1 VAPHVITPQETRR
14 PSVAQD
20 IVPITLALTDGDLVT
35 LWAPRW
41 REDGEEWEAFL
52 GDDDHVFAFADAADL
67 AAWIRTSDADGT
79 PHDLADHPAWGV
91 VGGLTVDELTPED
104 IQRYDVIGAPE
115 LVADEPD
122 TWVVDDLAEITAM
135 VRSLADVC
143 DLTAVTGI
151 LDSTPAFA
159 ALAQGVVAF
168 GGRDGGA
175 LWTELADVVAERWD
189 DVLDALDALVRVPEV
204 DTELAAKLRATATPS
219 PAGDLDAATDGPGG
233 DPGAGPAGEDEADTP
248 HSGSREDAQ
257 NTAADPEAVA
267 GDPQDSAVSGP
278 LADAPEDVRTDTAGE
293 SLRSDLVDAD
303 EEPEPGFW
311 EEVGI
316 DPISILSSEGEVVTL
331 RCFLDD
337 EPVFLGRDG
346 RIDVFPHARALRT
359 WIAGDGADDHDLAE
373 VSTWSEVMTAAV
385 GGDLEIEV
393 APENTYVFPG
403 LAEDLLEGPQAVDP
417 AQLELAVELLLDA
430 ADWAGDAETR
440 EALATSE
447 SLGWLVSFVL
457 RPDPNRLTPSPPFQR
472 EATRWRELEDRFL
485 GRLRHP

>member
-14 PSVAQD
+14 PTVAQD

-52 GDDDHVFAFADAADL
+52 GDDDHLFAFADAADL

-79 PHDLADHPAWGV
+79 RHDLADHPAWGV
-91 VGGLTVDELTPED
+91 VGGLSVDELTPED

-143 DLTAVTGI
+143 DLTTVTGI

-159 ALAQGVVAF
+159 ALAQGVAAF

-189 DVLDALDALVRVPEV
+189 EVLDALDALVRVPEV

-219 PAGDLDAATDGPGG
+219 PAGDLDAATDRP
-233 DPGAGPAGEDEADTP
+233 DDAAGPDIADDADASR
-248 HSGSREDAQ
+248 SGSLEDAQ
-257 NTAADPEAVA
+257 NSPADPEAVA
-267 GDPQDSAVSGP
+267 TDPQDSAVSGP
-278 LADAPEDVRTDTAGE
+278 LADAPEDLRTDTAGE
-293 SLRSDLVDAD
+293 SLHSDLVDAS
-303 EEPEPGFW
+303 EEPAPGFW
-311 EEVGI
+311 EGVGI
-316 DPISILSSEGEVVTL
+316 DPISILSTEGEVITL

-337 EPVFLGRDG
+337 EPVFLGRGG
-346 RIDVFPHARALRT
+346 RIDVFPSARALRT
-359 WIAGDGADDHDLAE
+359 WIAGEGSDGHDLAD
-373 VSTWSEVMTAAV
+373 VSTWAEVTTAAV
-385 GGDLEIEV
+385 DGDLEVEI
-393 APENTYVFPG
+393 APENRYAFVG
-403 LAEDLLEGPQAVDP
+403 LAEDLIEGPQSVDP

-430 ADWAGDAETR
+430 ADWAGDEVTR

-472 EATRWRELEDRFL
+472 EATRWRELEDRLL

>member
-1 VAPHVITPQETRR
+1 
-14 PSVAQD
+14 VAQD

-79 PHDLADHPAWGV
+79 PHDLADHPAWPV
-91 VGGLTVDELTPED
+91 VGGLSVDELTPED

-122 TWVVDDLAEITAM
+122 TFAVDDLAEITAM

-143 DLTAVTGI
+143 DLTAVSEV

-159 ALAQGVVAF
+159 ALSHGIAAF

-175 LWTELADVVAERWD
+175 LWSELADVVAERWD

-219 PAGDLDAATDGPGG
+219 EEGDLDAATDR
-233 DPGAGPAGEDEADTP
+233 DEPDEPDDETSR
-248 HSGSREDAQ
+248 SGSREDAE
-257 NTAADPEAVA
+257 NLPADPEAVA
-267 GDPQDSAVSGP
+267 TDPQDSAVAGP
-278 LADAPEDVRTDTAGE
+278 LADAPDDVRSDTAGE

-316 DPISILSSEGEVVTL
+316 DPISVLSDEGEIVTL

-346 RIDVFPHARALRT
+346 RIDVFPSARALRT
-359 WIAGDGADDHDLAE
+359 WIAGDGAEGHDLAE
-373 VSTWSEVMTAAV
+373 VSTWSEVVTAAV

-393 APENTYVFPG
+393 APENTYVLPG
-403 LAEDLLEGPQAVDP
+403 LAEDLLSGPEAVDP
-417 AQLELAVELLLDA
+417 GQLELAVELLLDA
-430 ADWAGDAETR
+430 ADWAGDEQTR
-440 EALATSE
+440 EALAPSE
-447 SLGWLVSFVL
+447 ALGWLVSFVL

-472 EATRWRELEDRFL
+472 ESTRWRELEDRFL

>member
-1 VAPHVITPQETRR
+1 M
-14 PSVAQD
+14 AQD

-67 AAWIRTSDADGT
+67 AAWIRTTDADGT
-79 PHDLADHPAWGV
+79 PHDLVDHPAWGV
-91 VGGLTVDELTPED
+91 VGGLSVDELTPED

-143 DLTAVTGI
+143 DLTAVTEV

-159 ALAQGVVAF
+159 ALAQGVAAF

-175 LWTELADVVAERWD
+175 LWSELADVVAERWD

-204 DTELAAKLRATATPS
+204 DTELAAKLRATATPP
-219 PAGDLDAATDGPGG
+219 PAGDLDAVTEGPTDT
-233 DPGAGPAGEDEADTP
+233 ADTTDTAGDDDADAP
-248 HSGSREDAQ
+248 HSGSLGDAE
-257 NTAADPEAVA
+257 NTPADAEAVA
-267 GDPQDSAVSGP
+267 TDPQDSAVSGP

-293 SLRSDLVDAD
+293 SLRSDLVDAE
-303 EEPEPGFW
+303 EEPAPGFW

-403 LAEDLLEGPQAVDP
+403 LAEDLLEGPHAVDP
-417 AQLELAVELLLDA
+417 AQLELAVELLLDS
-430 ADWAGDAETR
+430 ADWAGDTETR

>member
-1 VAPHVITPQETRR
+1 M
-14 PSVAQD
+14 AQD

-52 GDDDHVFAFADAADL
+52 GDDDHVFAFVDAADL

-79 PHDLADHPAWGV
+79 PHDLVDHPAWGV
-91 VGGLTVDELTPED
+91 VGGLSVDELTPED

-143 DLTAVTGI
+143 DLTEVTAV

-159 ALAQGVVAF
+159 ALSHGVAAF
-168 GGRDGGA
+168 GGRDGAA

-189 DVLDALDALVRVPEV
+189 DVLDALDALVRVPDV
-204 DTELAAKLRATATPS
+204 DTELAAKLRATATPV
-219 PAGDLDAATDGPGG
+219 PAGDLDATTGTDATDDAEA
-233 DPGAGPAGEDEADTP
+233 DPGLAADDADTP
-248 HSGSREDAQ
+248 HSGSREDAE
-257 NTAADPEAVA
+257 NSAADPEAVA
-267 GDPQDSAVSGP
+267 TDPQDSAVAGP
-278 LADAPEDVRTDTAGE
+278 LADAPEDLRTDTAGE
-293 SLRSDLVDAD
+293 SLRSDLVDAE

-316 DPISILSSEGEVVTL
+316 DPISILSSEGEVITL

-359 WIAGDGADDHDLAE
+359 WIAGDGADGHDLAE
-373 VSTWSEVMTAAV
+373 VSTWSEVVTAAV
-385 GGDLEIEV
+385 GGDLEIDV
-393 APENTYVFPG
+393 APENSYVLNG
-403 LAEDLLEGPQAVDP
+403 LAEDLLEGPHAVDP

-430 ADWAGDAETR
+430 ADWAGDTEMR

>member
-1 VAPHVITPQETRR
+1 M
-14 PSVAQD
+14 AQD
-20 IVPITLALTDGDLVT
+20 IVPITLALTGGDLVT

-52 GDDDHVFAFADAADL
+52 GDDDHVFAFDDAADL
-67 AAWIRTSDADGT
+67 AAWIRTSDADGLA
-79 PHDLADHPAWGV
+79 HDLADHPAWGV
-91 VGGLTVDELTPED
+91 VGGLSVDELTPEE
-104 IQRYDVIGAPE
+104 IQRYDVVGVPE

-122 TWVVDDLAEITAM
+122 TFSVDDLAEIAAM
-135 VRSLADVC
+135 TRSLADVC
-143 DLTAVTGI
+143 DLAVVTEV

-159 ALAQGVVAF
+159 ALGQGVAVF
-168 GGRDGGA
+168 GGRDGEA
-175 LWTELADVVAERWD
+175 LWAELADVVAERWD
-189 DVLDALDALVRVPEV
+189 EVVDALDGLVTVPEV
-204 DTELAAKLRATATPS
+204 DVELAAKLRATATP
-219 PAGDLDAATDGPGG
+219 PAAGDLPD
-233 DPGAGPAGEDEADTP
+233 DEAS
-248 HSGSREDAQ
+248 SGSAEDAE
-257 NTAADPEAVA
+257 NHPADPEAVA
-267 GDPQDSAVSGP
+267 TDPQDSAVDGP
-278 LADAPEDVRTDTAGE
+278 LADAPAELRSDTAGE

-316 DPISILSSEGEVVTL
+316 DPISILSAEGEVLTL

-337 EPVFLGRDG
+337 QPVFLGRG
-346 RIDVFPHARALRT
+346 GHVEVFSGERALRT
-359 WIAGDGADDHDLAE
+359 WIAGEGAEGHDLAE
-373 VSTWSEVMTAAV
+373 VSTWADVMTAAV

-393 APENTYVFPG
+393 APENRYVFVG
-403 LAEDLLEGPQAVDP
+403 IGEDLLEGPQAVDP

-430 ADWAGDAETR
+430 GDWAGDETVR
-440 EALATSE
+440 ESLATSE

>member
-1 VAPHVITPQETRR
+1 M
-14 PSVAQD
+14 AQD
-20 IVPITLALTDGDLVT
+20 IVPITLALTEGDLVT

-79 PHDLADHPAWGV
+79 PHDLLDHPAWSV
-91 VGGLTVDELTPED
+91 VGGLSVDELTPED

-122 TWVVDDLAEITAM
+122 TWSVDDLAEITAM

-143 DLTAVTGI
+143 DLGTVTEI
-151 LDSTPAFA
+151 LDSTRAFA
-159 ALAQGVVAF
+159 ALVNGVTAF
-168 GGRDGGA
+168 GGRDGAA

-189 DVLDALDALVRVPEV
+189 EVLDALDALVRVPEV
-204 DTELAAKLRATATPS
+204 DTELAAKLRATATPTG
-219 PAGDLDAATDGPGG
+219 GDLDAAG
-233 DPGAGPAGEDEADTP
+233 DDLDEDPEDESR
-248 HSGSREDAQ
+248 SGSQEDAE
-257 NTAADPEAVA
+257 NLPADSDAVA
-267 GDPQDSAVSGP
+267 ADPQDSAVSGP
-278 LADAPEDVRTDTAGE
+278 LADAPDDLRADTAGE
-293 SLRSDLVDAD
+293 SLHSDLVDAS
-303 EEPEPGFW
+303 EEPPPGFW

-316 DPISILSSEGEVVTL
+316 DPISILTSEGEVITL

-337 EPVFLGRDG
+337 TPVFLGKGG
-346 RIDVFPHARALRT
+346 RIDVFPSARALRT
-359 WIAGDGADDHDLAE
+359 WIAGDGSEGHDLAQ

-385 GGDLEIEV
+385 GGDLEVEI
-393 APENTYVFPG
+393 APENRYVFAG

-417 AQLELAVELLLDA
+417 SQLELAVELLLDA
-430 ADWAGDAETR
+430 ADWADDEATR
-440 EALATSE
+440 DALATSE

-472 EATRWRELEDRFL
+472 EATRWRELEDRLL